1 VDYADI
7 GSRSTSVETT
17 RRGANTVPRKT
28 KPRKTKSASPSAVSN
43 LKPLVT
49 DVRGACQ
56 LLNCGHDQIYDLLHA
71 GEIESYLDGRAR
83 RIVIAS
89 LDAYGTRR
97 RQSSTQF
104 QHARYPVRDLRKS
117 DSASA

>member
-1 VDYADI
+1 MARK
-7 GSRSTSVETT
+7 SKPARKA
-17 RRGANTVPRKT
+17 RRKARP
-28 KPRKTKSASPSAVSN
+28 AAPSAASN

-56 LLNCGHDQIYDLLHA
+56 LLGCARDQIYDLLHA
-71 GEIESYLDGRAR
+71 GEIASYLDGRAR

-89 LDAYGTRR
+89 LDDYVTRR

-104 QHARYPVRDLRKS
+104 EHARYPVRDLRK
-117 DSASA
+117 DASASA

>member
-1 VDYADI
+1 MA
-7 GSRSTSVETT
+7 
-17 RRGANTVPRKT
+17 RKT
-28 KPRKTKSASPSAVSN
+28 KPRKTKPARKAKPPAPSN

-56 LLNCGHDQIYDLLHA
+56 MLDCGHDQIYALLHA
-71 GEIESYLDGRAR
+71 GEIASYLDGRAR

-89 LDAYGTRR
+89 LDDYVTRR